1 MRVVHSREDARIAGV
16 HPRELPRGPVL
27 VGELEGRAV
36 AVLSLADGEVVASR
50 GVRRGTSSVALLELR
65 AKQLLHPSPAA

>member
-1 MRVVHSREDARIAGV
+1 MRVAHSHEQARMRGV
-16 HPRELPRGPVL
+16 HPRELPQAPVL

-50 GVRRGTSSVALLELR
+50 GVPTRDIVALLELR
-65 AKQLLHPSPAA
+65 AKQLLNPSPTA